1 MKIRPVEQGDTAA
14 IIALID
20 GVYREYGEHVCLDGA
35 EADLVDVV
43 GHYSRDKCAFVVLEY
58 DGEVVGTHA
67 VVPIDERPDACTFR
81 RLYLRSD
88 LRGTGWGEKLMRW
101 AIDAA
106 EDFGFCRV
114 EFWSDVRFVRAHRF
128 FKRLGFQYNSQ
139 VREMDDGWEPYR
151 EYFFSL
157 DLANGKR

>member
-1 MKIRPVEQGDTAA
+1 MKIRPVEHGDDSA
-14 IIALID
+14 IISLID
-20 GVYREYGEHVCLDGA
+20 GVYREYGDRLCLDGA
-35 EADLVDVV
+35 EADLMDAV
-43 GHYSRDKCAFVVLEY
+43 GHYSRDKCAFVVLDD

-67 VVPIDERPDACTFR
+67 VVPLDDRPDVCTFR

-106 EDFGFCRV
+106 EQFGFHRV

-128 FKRLGFQYNSQ
+128 FERLGFQHDGQ
-139 VREMDDGWEPYR
+139 VREMNDGWEPYR

-157 DLANGKR
+157 DFDDDDR

>member
-1 MKIRPVEQGDTAA
+1 MKIRPVEIGDNAA
-14 IIALID
+14 IISLID
-20 GVYREYGEHVCLDGA
+20 GVYREYGEHLCLDGA
-35 EADLVDVV
+35 EADLVDTVR
-43 GHYSRDKCAFVVLEY
+43 HYSRNKCVFVVLDD

-67 VVPIDERPDACTFR
+67 VVPLDDRSDVCTFR

-106 EDFGFCRV
+106 EQFGFHRV
-114 EFWSDVRFVRAHRF
+114 EFWSDVRFARAHRF
-128 FKRLGFQYNSQ
+128 FERLGFQHDGR
-139 VREMDDGWEPYR
+139 VREMNDGWEPYR

-157 DLANGKR
+157 DFADSER